1 MQPLEI
7 KVHRKSALLELRY
20 AADTFQLS
28 AEYLRV
34 HSPSAEVQGH
44 GPGQSVLQT
53 GKKLVSFKD
62 IIPQGHYAIRIEFSD
77 GHDSGI
83 FSWEYLFDLAV
94 ARGATTGRPTLTDCA
109 PPTRPVSLCLLRSTN
124 PGRFLGCTM
133 D

>member
-1 MQPLEI
+1 MQPIEI

-20 AADTFQLS
+20 ALETYRLS

-62 IIPQGHYAIRIEFSD
+62 IVPPGHYAIRIEFSD

-83 FSWEYLFDLAV
+83 FSWEYLLDLATHERDYWQ
-94 ARGATTGRPTLTDCA
+94 AYLDRLSAAKASREPLFIA
-109 PPTRPVSLCLLRSTN
+109 LN
-124 PGRFLGCTM
+124 
-133 D
+133 

>member
-20 AADTFQLS
+20 SADTYRLS

-53 GKKLVSFKD
+53 GKKLVCFKD

-94 ARGATTGRPTLTDCA
+94 HERDYWQTYLDRLSAANASREPLFIAL
-109 PPTRPVSLCLLRSTN
+109 N
-124 PGRFLGCTM
+124 
-133 D
+133 

>member
-1 MQPLEI
+1 MTPPSNITLS
-7 KVHRKSALLELRY
+7 KDKRLLTVNFKDNDYALTSE
-20 AADTFQLS
+20 F
-28 AEYLRV
+28 LRV

-83 FSWEYLFDLAV
+83 FSWEYLFDLA
-94 ARGATTGRPTLTDCA
+94 AREADYWQAYLDR
-109 PPTRPVSLCLLRSTN
+109 LRAANASREPLFIALN
-124 PGRFLGCTM
+124 
-133 D
+133 

>member
-7 KVHRKSALLELRY
+7 KIHRKSAVLELRY
-20 AADTFQLS
+20 EHEQYSLS

-62 IIPQGHYAIRIEFSD
+62 VIPQGHYAIRIEFSD

-83 FSWEYLFDLAV
+83 FSWDYLHDLATNQTRYWQTYLDRLT
-94 ARGATTGRPTLTDCA
+94 AANATREPAFIAL
-109 PPTRPVSLCLLRSTN
+109 N
-124 PGRFLGCTM
+124 
-133 D
+133 

>member
-7 KVHRKSALLELRY
+7 KIHRKSAVLELRY
-20 AADTFQLS
+20 AGEQFNLS

-62 IIPQGHYAIRIEFSD
+62 VIPQGHYAVRIEFSD

-83 FSWEYLFDLAV
+83 FSWDYLYGLATHQGDYWQTYLDRLS
-94 ARGATTGRPTLTDCA
+94 AANASREPAFIAL
-109 PPTRPVSLCLLRSTN
+109 N
-124 PGRFLGCTM
+124 
-133 D
+133 